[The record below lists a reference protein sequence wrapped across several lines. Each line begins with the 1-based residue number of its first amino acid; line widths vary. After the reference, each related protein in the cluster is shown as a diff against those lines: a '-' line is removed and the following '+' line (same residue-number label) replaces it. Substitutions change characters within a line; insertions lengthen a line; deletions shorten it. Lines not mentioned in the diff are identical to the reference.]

1 MLYIGVT
8 FAEAQPLTDSEVV
21 ERVRGGER
29 ALYELLMRRHN
40 QRLYRV
46 VRSVVRDDAEAED
59 VLQDTWVRAYEH
71 LDQFEGR
78 ASFATWVTRIAFY
91 EALARSRKSKRWTPV
106 EDESG
111 AIVPAVERKSQVE
124 TPEAEA
130 MRGELGEILQSAVD
144 ALPDSYR
151 TVFVLRAV
159 EQLSTVDTA
168 ESLGLSEE
176 AVKTRLHR
184 ARALLRRGVE
194 ARMGPALAGAYAFMG
209 IRCDRTVAR
218 VLAQIEKRSTAE
230 ALTPCGER
238 LERM

>member
-1 MLYIGVT
+1 VT
-8 FAEAQPLTDSEVV
+8 LTEQQPLTDSEVV

-29 ALYELLMRRHN
+29 GLYELLMRRHN

-46 VRSVVRDDAEAED
+46 ARSVVRDDAEAED

-106 EDESG
+106 EDENG
-111 AIVPAVERKSQVE
+111 QIVPAVERERQVE

-144 ALPDSYR
+144 ELPEGYR

-184 ARALLRRGVE
+184 ARSLLRRGVE
-194 ARMGPALAGAYAFMG
+194 ERMGPALAGAYAFMG
-209 IRCDRTVAR
+209 VRCDRTVAR
-218 VLAQIEKRSTAE
+218 VLQ
-230 ALTPCGER
+230 R
-238 LERM
+238 LG

>member
-1 MLYIGVT
+1 VT
-8 FAEAQPLTDSEVV
+8 LTEQQPLTDSEVV

-29 ALYELLMRRHN
+29 GLYELLMRRHN

-46 VRSVVRDDAEAED
+46 ARSVVRDDAEAED

-106 EDESG
+106 EDENG
-111 AIVPAVERKSQVE
+111 QIVPAVERERQVE

-144 ALPDSYR
+144 ELPEGYR

-184 ARALLRRGVE
+184 ARSLLRRGVE
-194 ARMGPALAGAYAFMG
+194 ERMGPALAGAYAFMG
-209 IRCDRTVAR
+209 VRCDRTVAR
-218 VLAQIEKRSTAE
+218 VLQRI
-230 ALTPCGER
+230 G
-238 LERM
+238 